1 MFKNDYYSYYIVI
14 FLIDTLSK
22 MPKEKKN
29 KSNDK
34 TSEKRT
40 RTFLTGAQKQEIC
53 LKKLQKLKLKNIDL
67 ADEYKV
73 SKRMISDVLKE
84 SARWLALKPESYEA
98 SLKRQVKVNFPQI
111 EEALSFWVEKA
122 IENNITISGELLA
135 QKARDFAI
143 LLNVQDFKGSEGWVV
158 GFKRC
163 HKIECYLKHGEAASA
178 SLEAL
183 DDMCK
188 NLQNILMNY
197 SPDDIFN
204 VDETG
209 LYWKMEP
216 NCTLSTGLGKK

>member
-1 MFKNDYYSYYIVI
+1 MFKNDYDPYYIVI

-40 RTFLTGAQKQEIC
+40 RTFLTDAQKQEIC
-53 LKKLQKLKLKNIDL
+53 LKKLQKPKPKNIDL
-67 ADEYKV
+67 ANEYKV
-73 SKRMISDVLKE
+73 SKGMISDILKE
-84 SARWLALKPESYEA
+84 SERWLALKPESYEA

-158 GFKRC
+158 GFKRR

-178 SLEAL
+178 PLEAL
-183 DDMCK
+183 DDMRK

-204 VDETG
+204 ADETG

-216 NCTLSTGLGKK
+216 NRTLSTGPGKK